1 MCARGFVRSR
11 LCRCVEQGSRELDS
25 LTSEM
30 LLGRIGREV
39 TRFELI
45 LNAEDYYLNQ
55 LRIEIYENIE
65 EKII

>member
-1 MCARGFVRSR
+1 
-11 LCRCVEQGSRELDS
+11 
-25 LTSEM
+25 M

-55 LRIEIYENIE
+55 LRIEINENIE